1 MSENLSAN
9 RDCSVPS
16 SHCSQPDDFLRL
28 LPPIQ
33 RFARQAFRRLDLDI
47 REDAIQ
53 EVVANAFAAYHRLL
67 ERGKAHVIAPGPLA
81 RFAIAQTRAGRRVGG
96 QLNIDDV
103 TSHHCQ
109 YRRGIELVSMGHV
122 DETTG
127 TWEQILVEDPSS
139 SPADIAAIRIDFETW
154 LELLPQRQRDIA
166 EVLSTGETT
175 NAVAKLFDV
184 TAGRIS
190 QLRHQLKVA
199 WESFQREAP
208 AALLASA

>member
-1 MSENLSAN
+1 MSVNLSTN
-9 RDCSVPS
+9 RDCSVPP

-33 RFARQAFRRLDLDI
+33 RSARQAFRRLDPDT

-67 ERGKAHVIAPGPLA
+67 ERGKAHVIAPEPLA

-139 SPADIAAIRIDFETW
+139 SPADIAAIRIDFEAW
-154 LELLPQRQRDIA
+154 MELLPHRQRSIA

-175 NAVAKLFDV
+175 SAVAKLFDV
-184 TAGRIS
+184 TSGRIS
-190 QLRHQLKVA
+190 QLRSQLKAA
-199 WESFQREAP
+199 WEAFQGEEP
-208 AALLASA
+208 EALLALA